1 MVYKFSEKQTGLGA
15 GSSANKE
22 IAQQLHK
29 SVIKKSKRRKMY
41 GRFKYNAGAVDL
53 AEMGSLT
60 SKNWVVKYLLSVM
73 DFFTKYASVKRLKD

>member
-1 MVYKFSEKQTGLGA
+1 M
-15 GSSANKE
+15 
-22 IAQQLHK
+22 
-29 SVIKKSKRRKMY
+29 IKKIERRKVY

-73 DFFTKYASVKRLKD
+73 DFFTKYASAKPLKD